1 MKTKQGQ
8 RKVLNLGEFV
18 AATYDLGSSLAPD
31 ADIAAD
37 LVAGHLGRTLI
48 RTGNKRLV
56 VALAALGRELES
68 TRTSRSRSRRIT
80 AKAA

>member
-1 MKTKQGQ
+1 MKTKQEQ

-18 AATYDLGSSLAPD
+18 AATYDLGSALAPD

-48 RTGNKRLV
+48 RSGNKRLV
-56 VALAALGRELES
+56 VQLAALARELAPI
-68 TRTSRSRSRRIT
+68 RTSASRSRRIT